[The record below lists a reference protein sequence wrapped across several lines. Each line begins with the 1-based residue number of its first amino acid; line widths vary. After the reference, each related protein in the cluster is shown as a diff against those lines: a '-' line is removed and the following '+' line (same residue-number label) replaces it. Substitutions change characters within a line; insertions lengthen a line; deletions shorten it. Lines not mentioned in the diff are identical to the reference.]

1 MGQPNIHI
9 GNVIL
14 LQPVGIPMGVDPVPF
29 WANLYSQNYESIY
42 ITNIIGTNKFRGRRF
57 HSTFW
62 FTDDLS
68 TLNDGG
74 EFGKAF
80 LEIYPTEL
88 ELKVEHNGSH
98 APFLDLAIL

>member
-1 MGQPNIHI
+1 MGI
-9 GNVIL
+9 
-14 LQPVGIPMGVDPVPF
+14 DPVPF
-29 WANLYSQNYESIY
+29 WANLYSHNYESKY
-42 ITNIIGTNKFRGRRF
+42 ITNIIGTNKLRGIQF

-68 TLNDGG
+68 TLYDGG

-88 ELKVEHNGSH
+88 EFKVEHNGGH